1 MASKDISHPTRRRRL
16 IWLALPL
23 AAVAIATG
31 IDWSL
36 SRGPQEP
43 ALSAAE
49 WGTAGFGPGTYA
61 EASRQIDHQIEAATY
76 MASRNPGDWLR
87 QEGLARALMRRS
99 RVASDYGDLARADA
113 ILSKAVGEAPSPA
126 GPLLSQAVLGMMMH
140 RLAVTTSALDAI
152 DRWAVPPDPDELTE
166 VQGLRGDVA
175 FYRGDMAGAQAWY
188 ARAAATGPGAG
199 LAYRQANLAKAR
211 GDFDGA
217 IRAFAAGST
226 SREPPFAR
234 ASTAMQIGAVE
245 QARGRYR
252 EAAEWFAAADRQ
264 FPGFWLFEAHR
275 AQSRAIG
282 GDLAGGIADLRRIAE
297 RSPSAEVMDTL
308 AVLLRAQGQA
318 AESREWAARAKAEW
332 DRRLKLAPEAAYG
345 HALEHE
351 LVFGTPERAV
361 ELARANLAARPFGE
375 SRVLLA
381 TALVNV
387 GQDRAALAELARA
400 EDSGWRSAPLY
411 ALRARILELAG
422 RTDLAEQ
429 ARAAAIALN
438 PRIFA
443 PETTLVWLS
452 HG

>member
-1 MASKDISHPTRRRRL
+1 M

-23 AAVAIATG
+23 AAVAIVTG

-43 ALSAAE
+43 VLSAAE
-49 WGTAGFGPGTYA
+49 WGTAGFGPGTFA
-61 EASRQIDHQIEAATY
+61 EASRQVDHQIGAATY
-76 MASRNPGDWLR
+76 LANRNPGDWLR
-87 QEGLARALMRRS
+87 QEGLARALMRRA

-113 ILSKAVGEAPSPA
+113 ILSKAVGEAPVPG
-126 GPLLSQAVLGMMMH
+126 GPRLSQAVLGMMTH
-140 RLAVTTSALDAI
+140 RLQVTTGALDTI
-152 DRWAVPPDPDELTE
+152 DRWAVPPDPDELVE

-175 FYRGDMAGAQAWY
+175 FYRGDMAGAQRWY
-188 ARAAATGPGAG
+188 ARAAATGPDAG
-199 LAYRQANLAKAR
+199 LAYRQANLARAR

-217 IRAFAAGST
+217 IRAFAAGS
-226 SREPPFAR
+226 SAGEPPFAR
-234 ASTAMQIGAVE
+234 ASAAMQIGAVE

-275 AQSRAIG
+275 AQARAIG
-282 GDLAGGIADLRRIAE
+282 GDLAGGIADLRKIAE

-318 AESREWAARAKAEW
+318 AESRTWAARAGAEW
-332 DRRLKLAPEAAYG
+332 DRCLKLVPEAAYG

-351 LVFGTPERAV
+351 LVFGTPARAV
-361 ELARANLAARPFGE
+361 ALARANLAARPFGE

-381 TALVNV
+381 TALVNARP
-387 GQDRAALAELARA
+387 DKAALAELARA
-400 EDSGWRSAPLY
+400 EASGWRSAPLY
-411 ALRARILELAG
+411 ALRARIFELAG
-422 RTDLAEQ
+422 REDDAER
-429 ARAAAIALN
+429 ARAAALALN

-443 PETTLVWLS
+443 PETALVWLS

>member
-1 MASKDISHPTRRRRL
+1 
-16 IWLALPL
+16 
-23 AAVAIATG
+23 
-31 IDWSL
+31 
-36 SRGPQEP
+36 
-43 ALSAAE
+43 
-49 WGTAGFGPGTYA
+49 
-61 EASRQIDHQIEAATY
+61 
-76 MASRNPGDWLR
+76 
-87 QEGLARALMRRS
+87 
-99 RVASDYGDLARADA
+99 
-113 ILSKAVGEAPSPA
+113 
-126 GPLLSQAVLGMMMH
+126 
-140 RLAVTTSALDAI
+140 
-152 DRWAVPPDPDELTE
+152 
-166 VQGLRGDVA
+166 
-175 FYRGDMAGAQAWY
+175 
-188 ARAAATGPGAG
+188 
-199 LAYRQANLAKAR
+199 
-211 GDFDGA
+211 
-217 IRAFAAGST
+217 
-226 SREPPFAR
+226 
-234 ASTAMQIGAVE
+234 MQIGAVE
-245 QARGRYR
+245 QARGRDR

>member
-1 MASKDISHPTRRRRL
+1 MASTDNSHPARGRRL
-16 IWLALPL
+16 VWLALPL
-23 AAVAIATG
+23 AAVVIATG

-36 SRGPQEP
+36 SRGPEEP

-49 WGTAGFGPGTYA
+49 WGPAGYGPRTFA
-61 EASRQIDHQIEAATY
+61 EASRQIDHQLEAATY
-76 MASRNPGDWLR
+76 MADRNPGDWLR

-99 RVASDYGDLARADA
+99 RVATDYGDLAQADA
-113 ILSKAVGEAPSPA
+113 VLTKAVGEAPSPA
-126 GPLLSQAVLGMMMH
+126 GPLLSRAVLGMMMH
-140 RLAVTTSALDAI
+140 RLADTTGALDTI

-175 FYRGDMAGAQAWY
+175 FYRGDMADAEAWY
-188 ARAAATGPGAG
+188 TRAAATGPGAG

-211 GDFDGA
+211 GDFDEA
-217 IRAFAAGST
+217 IRTFARGST
-226 SREPPFAR
+226 SREPPFAK
-234 ASTAMQIGAVE
+234 ASTALQIGAVE

-252 EAAEWFAAADRQ
+252 EAAQWFAAADRQ

-282 GDLAGGIADLRRIAE
+282 GDLAGGIADLRKVAV

-308 AVLLRAQGQA
+308 AVLLRAQGRA
-318 AESREWAARAKAEW
+318 AESRAWAARAGAEW
-332 DRRLKLAPEAAYG
+332 DRRLKVAPEAAYG

-381 TALVNV
+381 TALVMA
-387 GQDRAALAELARA
+387 GQDEAALAELGRA
-400 EDSGWRSAPLY
+400 EASGWRSAPLY
-411 ALRARILELAG
+411 ALRARIFELAG
-422 RTDLAEQ
+422 REDEAER
-429 ARAAAIALN
+429 AREAALALN